1 METALTIIGIV
12 SGIVSLYF
20 LIYNPMNKNSIAL
33 KESAMMT
40 EENTNALNSF
50 RKEVKEELQEIKVSQ
65 KESIAE
71 INKKKHESHEKLW
84 KHNEMQD
91 EKIEDHSVRIKIIE
105 REVGINGKQN

>member
-1 METALTIIGIV
+1 
-12 SGIVSLYF
+12 
-20 LIYNPMNKNSIAL
+20 
-33 KESAMMT
+33 MMT

-91 EKIEDHSVRIKIIE
+91 GKIEDHSVRIKIIE